1 MRFNPSSVRVAFTAA
16 AVTALALTA
25 IPAFAALGGSADSIS
40 TDGAVLRGI
49 LRSTAFTQYDV
60 QEIDGEATTVREYS
74 TRSGQVFAVTWQGLA
89 PPNLQQVLGDYFS
102 RLKAAAAA
110 ARASQGTS
118 VHRVFQVDQPDFVL
132 RSSAHMRDFH
142 GVAYIP
148 ALVPEGVT
156 AEQLP

>member
-1 MRFNPSSVRVAFTAA
+1 
-16 AVTALALTA
+16 VTVTILTLTA

-40 TDGAVLRGI
+40 IDGSVLRGI

-60 QEIDGEATTVREYS
+60 QEIDGGISTVREYS
-74 TRSGQVFAVTWQGLA
+74 TRAGQVFAVTWQGAA

-102 RLKAAAAA
+102 RLNAASVA

-118 VHRVFQVDQPDFVL
+118 AQRFFQVDQSDFVL
-132 RSSAHMRDFH
+132 RSFARMRDFH